1 MVQKRVCKKDSNL
14 TQILSIQGVASDN
27 GLAVTS
33 WRDYAVFTAGIV
45 QHTASCTDNS
55 KQDLVETQRD
65 ERETQVKELK
75 TKSEW
80 PESNQRPIDF
90 REYSH
95 TVFNTTVNR
104 STN

>member
-1 MVQKRVCKKDSNL
+1 MRSSRLESCN
-14 TQILSIQGVASDN
+14 TDN
-27 GLAVTS
+27 
-33 WRDYAVFTAGIV
+33 D
-45 QHTASCTDNS
+45 TASCTDNS
-55 KQDLVETQRD
+55 KQDLVEAQRD
-65 ERETQVKELK
+65 ERETQAKKLK